1 MAAMKTILVQVERS
15 DAGADLLA
23 ETAAFAA
30 AREAHLVALNVGI
43 ELTPS
48 YAGLP
53 DVPLDSYFTELQAVR
68 DEVKATRAWAIE
80 QLKPAGISF
89 EVRGAVTSAA
99 DAGTTFA
106 RQARYADIVFFLRTE
121 GGETSW
127 HRLVDAALFGSGRPV
142 VLCPPGSK
150 LGNIGQRIAIGW
162 DAGAEAARA
171 VSYIADIV
179 PGARDVRV
187 VMINPHVGPDAHG
200 EEPGANI
207 ATLLSRQGLGVT
219 VDALPR
225 EDLSVADALL
235 RHVRAIDADFIVA
248 GAYGHSRLSE
258 IILGGATRDLLE
270 KCDRPLLM
278 AH

>member
-1 MAAMKTILVQVERS
+1 MAAIKTILVAVERS
-15 DAGADLLA
+15 DAGAALLA
-23 ETAAFAA
+23 EAAGFAA
-30 AREAHLVALNVGI
+30 ARQAHLVALVIGI

-53 DVPLDSYFTELQAVR
+53 DVPLDSYFTELQAIREEVR
-68 DEVKATRAWAIE
+68 EARVWAGKLL
-80 QLKPAGISF
+80 QQTGVSH
-89 EVRGAVTSAA
+89 EVRGAVTTPG

-106 RQARYADIVFFLRTE
+106 RQARYADIAFVLRGE
-121 GGETSW
+121 GDADW

-142 VLCPPGSK
+142 VLCPPGAA
-150 LGNIGQRIAIGW
+150 LGKMGRRVALGW

-171 VSYIADIV
+171 ASYIADVV
-179 PGARDVRV
+179 PDAEEVHV
-187 VMINPHVGPDAHG
+187 VMINPHVAPDAHG

-207 ATLLSRQGLGVT
+207 ATLLARHGLPIT

-225 EDLSVADALL
+225 EDVSTAQALM
-235 RHVRAIDADFIVA
+235 RQVRAIDADLVVA

-270 KCDRPLLM
+270 TCDRPLLM